1 MTTTR
6 LEQRI
11 FTLERKMRQLTSDI
25 EIFIAKDKELLARLR
40 TGQSSWRAMQRV
52 DEAYCM
58 PSSISSQNPY
68 HEPSSLI
75 GKLFQNQE
83 TGGSDSA
90 STDQAVV
97 SSSRSV
103 SDENQDNENGL
114 VGYDANTV

>member
-25 EIFIAKDKELLARLR
+25 EIFIAKDRELLARLR
-40 TGQSSWRAMQRV
+40 TGQSSWRAMRRV

-58 PSSISSQNPY
+58 PSTSAQNPY
-68 HEPSSLI
+68 DEPSSSL

-83 TGGSDSA
+83 TRGSDSA

-97 SSSRSV
+97 LSSRSV